1 MKVTYIGHSGFLM
14 EWENC
19 VWLFDYYRGE
29 IPYVSPEKK
38 VLVFVSH
45 SHGDHF
51 NPQIF
56 ERFADYPQVE
66 YILASEVRHKVKRCG
81 LSEKES
87 GRVTFLKPHQS
98 WQTKDGCGEDIRL
111 YTCHSTDC
119 GVAFLAEY
127 QGKKIYHAGDLNWW
141 VWKGESK
148 QEYNNMTASYQRE
161 IGLLKEKA
169 GQIDVAFVPLDPR
182 QEEWYRLGM
191 DYFLGQIDVQTVF
204 PMHFWGDYSVIT
216 RYQEEQPQYASRVI
230 PLSRE
235 GYEVVM

>member
-1 MKVTYIGHSGFLM
+1 FFVFFFLSSRRRHTRSKRD
-14 EWENC
+14 WSSDVC
-19 VWLFDYYRGE
+19 SSDL
-29 IPYVSPEKK
+29 
-38 VLVFVSH
+38 
-45 SHGDHF
+45 F

-127 QGKKIYHAGDLNWW
+127 QGKKI
-141 VWKGESK
+141 
-148 QEYNNMTASYQRE
+148 
-161 IGLLKEKA
+161 
-169 GQIDVAFVPLDPR
+169 
-182 QEEWYRLGM
+182 
-191 DYFLGQIDVQTVF
+191 
-204 PMHFWGDYSVIT
+204 
-216 RYQEEQPQYASRVI
+216 
-230 PLSRE
+230 
-235 GYEVVM
+235 

>member
-1 MKVTYIGHSGFLM
+1 MKVTYIGHSGFLL

-29 IPYVSPEKK
+29 IPYVSPKKK

-141 VWKGESK
+141 HWEGEDPGW
-148 QEYNNMTASYQRE
+148 NRNMEVDFKRFSEPLR
-161 IGLLKEKA
+161 GRR
-169 GQIDVAFVPLDPR
+169 IDLAMLPLDPR
-182 QEEWYRLGM
+182 LGA
-191 DYFLGQIDVQTVF
+191 DGFRGPRSFLELADIRRF
-204 PMHFWGDYSVIT
+204 LPMHQWGDFAFT
-216 RYQEEQPQYASRVI
+216 EQFLAACPQFRDRTV
-230 PLSRE
+230 P
-235 GYEVVM
+235 VVRQGQQFTWE

>member
-1 MKVTYIGHSGFLM
+1 MKVTYIGHSGFLI
-14 EWENC
+14 ESGSC
-19 VWLFDYYRGE
+19 CCLFDYYQGE
-29 IPYVSPEKK
+29 IPSMPEDKP
-38 VLVFVSH
+38 LYIFVSH
-45 SHGDHF
+45 RHQDHF
-51 NPQIF
+51 NPEIF
-56 ERFADYPQVE
+56 QVSGPKE
-66 YILASEVRHKVKRCG
+66 IHYILSQDTRRYMRDRLSLPNLHFMKAEESLALTETGSGKSLSVKT
-81 LSEKES
+81 L
-87 GRVTFLKPHQS
+87 
-98 WQTKDGCGEDIRL
+98 
-111 YTCHSTDC
+111 HSTDC

-169 GQIDVAFVPLDPR
+169 GQIDVAFAPLDPR